1 MYTQGSVMSVHV
13 YEWCK
18 KRGYYGRTGDLS
30 HVLLDKGVL
39 CVPENSHDEFL
50 AEYARGVVQGGKFSC
65 VVEYKPKVFRMF
77 YDLDIVASPE
87 LAEEMTKGEFSDNV
101 HAVFQT
107 VCGVTAD
114 LFEVDK
120 VDVIMCV
127 SNFTKKAKDGVKVGI
142 HLTFGSIFVTSAVAL
157 FVRSKVLEKLSEV
170 NNPFVNDWEQ
180 IVDAAVHKGSG
191 MRLPWAAK
199 PEEPKRV
206 YVPMLKYVLDR
217 KKEMTHEPLDVSG
230 FAATRKILA
239 DVSLRTRG
247 ALTKLLIDDGVE
259 DMGSPSYID
268 SLKHASLRE
277 YETVVADL
285 EKIIPEEYGG
295 KITGVLK
302 TDHVYMFRHSSK
314 FCSNVGR
321 HHHSSNTY
329 FMVTRKGMHQR
340 CYSRKVVF
348 EEGRCPCSLYK
359 GEVMKVPKKILD
371 ELFPCESPEPKE
383 RIVSPMPSQMTN
395 NSYSVVENY
404 ATRTPAVK
412 RTAQKKPPK
421 LSLADLIKTTH

>member
-1 MYTQGSVMSVHV
+1 MYITGSSMSVHV

-50 AEYARGVVQGGKFSC
+50 AEYARGVVQGGKYSC

-87 LAEEMTKGEFSDNV
+87 LAEAMTKGDFSEDV
-101 HAVFQT
+101 HTVFKT

-114 LFEVDK
+114 LFEVDRTE
-120 VDVIMCV
+120 VIMCA

-142 HLTFGSIFVTSAVAL
+142 HLTFGSIFVTSPVAL
-157 FVRSKVLEKLSEV
+157 FVRSKVLEKLSDIK
-170 NNPFVNDWEQ
+170 NPFVNDWEQ
-180 IVDAAVHKGSG
+180 VVDAAVHKGSG

-206 YVPMLKYVLDR
+206 YVPMLKYILDR
-217 KKEMTHEPLDVSG
+217 KEEMRHELLDVSG

-239 DVSLRTRG
+239 DVSLRARG
-247 ALTKLLIDDGVE
+247 ALTKLLVDAELDDTE
-259 DMGSPSYID
+259 SPSYSE
-268 SLKHASLRE
+268 SLKHESLRQF
-277 YETVVADL
+277 ETVVAEL

-329 FMVTRKGMHQR
+329 FMVTKKGMHQR

-348 EEGRCPCSLYK
+348 EEGLCPCSLYK
-359 GEVMKVPKKILD
+359 GEVIKVPNKILD
-371 ELFPCESPEPKE
+371 ELFPQAPPEPKE
-383 RIVSPMPSQMTN
+383 KTVAPMPSQMSTL
-395 NSYSVVENY
+395 SYRVVEEY
-404 ATRTPAVK
+404 ATRTPRVRKAP
-412 RTAQKKPPK
+412 QKKPPK
-421 LSLADLIKTTH
+421 ISLADLMKTTH

>member
-1 MYTQGSVMSVHV
+1 
-13 YEWCK
+13 
-18 KRGYYGRTGDLS
+18 
-30 HVLLDKGVL
+30 
-39 CVPENSHDEFL
+39 
-50 AEYARGVVQGGKFSC
+50 
-65 VVEYKPKVFRMF
+65 
-77 YDLDIVASPE
+77 
-87 LAEEMTKGEFSDNV
+87 
-101 HAVFQT
+101 
-107 VCGVTAD
+107 
-114 LFEVDK
+114 
-120 VDVIMCV
+120 
-127 SNFTKKAKDGVKVGI
+127 
-142 HLTFGSIFVTSAVAL
+142 
-157 FVRSKVLEKLSEV
+157 
-170 NNPFVNDWEQ
+170 
-180 IVDAAVHKGSG
+180 
-191 MRLPWAAK
+191 
-199 PEEPKRV
+199 
-206 YVPMLKYVLDR
+206 MLKYVLDR

>member
-1 MYTQGSVMSVHV
+1 MSVHV
-13 YEWCK
+13 YDWCK

-39 CVPENSHDEFL
+39 CVPEGSHDEFL
-50 AEYARGVVQGGKFSC
+50 AEYARGVVQGGKYSC

-77 YDLDIVASPE
+77 YDLDIVASPG
-87 LAEEMTKGEFSDNV
+87 LAEAMTKGDFSEDV
-101 HAVFQT
+101 HTVFKT

-114 LFEVDK
+114 LFDVERTE
-120 VDVIMCV
+120 VIMCV
-127 SNFTKKAKDGVKVGI
+127 SNFTKKAKEGVKVGI
-142 HLTFGSIFVTSAVAL
+142 HLTFGSIFVTSTIAL
-157 FVRSKVLEKLSEV
+157 FVRSKVLEKLSELQ
-170 NNPFVNDWEQ
+170 NPFVNDWEQ

-206 YVPMLKYVLDR
+206 YVPMLKYILDR
-217 KKEMTHEPLDVSG
+217 KEEMTHELLDVSG
-230 FAATRKILA
+230 FAATRKILSE
-239 DVSLRTRG
+239 VSLRTRG
-247 ALTKLLIDDGVE
+247 VVTKLLIETELGDTE
-259 DMGSPSYID
+259 SPSHPE
-268 SLKHASLRE
+268 SLKHESLRQ
-277 YETVVADL
+277 YENVVAEL

-329 FMVTRKGMHQR
+329 FMVTRNGMHQR

-371 ELFPCESPEPKE
+371 ELFPQEPSEPKD
-383 RIVSPMPSQMTN
+383 RVVSPMPSQITN
-395 NSYSVVENY
+395 KSYRVIEEY
-404 ATRTPAVK
+404 ATRTPKVK
-412 RTAQKKPPK
+412 KKAQKKPAK
-421 LSLADLIKTTH
+421 ISLADLMKTTH